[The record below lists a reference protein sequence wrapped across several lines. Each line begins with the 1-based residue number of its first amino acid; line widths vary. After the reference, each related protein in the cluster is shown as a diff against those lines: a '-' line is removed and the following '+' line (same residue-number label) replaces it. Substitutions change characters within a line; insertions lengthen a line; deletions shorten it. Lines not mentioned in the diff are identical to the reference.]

1 MKYTVVELDCQ
12 LSEIIDC
19 YDTDDAHDAWS
30 AYVRMKNSASKIRY
44 SEGGHIS
51 LLDAKKD
58 SRFWHV
64 NLYINA

>member
-44 SEGGHIS
+44 SEVLIIDRDDGEF
-51 LLDAKKD
+51 LLEE
-58 SRFWHV
+58 F
-64 NLYINA
+64 

>member
-1 MKYTVVELDCQ
+1 MRYTITELDCQ

-44 SEGGHIS
+44 SEVLIIDRDDGEF
-51 LLDAKKD
+51 LLEE
-58 SRFWHV
+58 F
-64 NLYINA
+64 